1 MFHIKI
7 TIKAIL
13 LIISNNHMN
22 EFSSR
27 NNFQFVNIMFDVDL
41 IAFLIE
47 TEEMLSD
54 FFMWGDRFHAQI
66 MLISL
71 IF

>member
-7 TIKAIL
+7 IIKAIL
-13 LIISNNHMN
+13 LIISNTHMN
-22 EFSSR
+22 FLPQTTFSLSI
-27 NNFQFVNIMFDVDL
+27 IMFDVDF

-54 FFMWGDRFHAQI
+54 FLCGVIHFTHR
-66 MLISL
+66 LC
-71 IF
+71 